1 MDAITSPITVKT
13 TILKIRFRMV
23 LLIFKLSRHAE
34 GAGPNEVQ
42 SEEGG
47 RRRAVLKNR
56 TEEVSASSVLRV
68 KAIEKLAVARFE
80 FLRERLA
87 EAKGKTEPGLS
98 VVAIF

>member
-1 MDAITSPITVKT
+1 
-13 TILKIRFRMV
+13 MV

-68 KAIEKLAVARFE
+68 KAIEKLVSRLDRNVP
-80 FLRERLA
+80 FLGIDVIRGNA
-87 EAKGKTEPGLS
+87 PWSEAL
-98 VVAIF
+98 